1 MIYLDTSVVV
11 SAFLPDVHSTRVLAW
26 LGGLTEAP
34 GLSHWTVTEFS
45 SAAAGQER
53 RRQITAD
60 QRRVAEQGFDAWLL
74 AIEQSPVLRVD
85 FEFARRM
92 VRRDQAKVCAPDAL
106 HLAIASRLGARVATL
121 DLGMAEAAR
130 DAGLPLETI

>member
-11 SAFLPDVHSTRVLAW
+11 SAFFPDVHSTRVLVW
-26 LGGLTEAP
+26 LGGLTAAP
-34 GLSHWTVTEFS
+34 GLSAWTVTEFS
-45 SAAAGQER
+45 SAAASQER

-85 FEFARRM
+85 FELARRM
-92 VRRDQAKVCAPDAL
+92 VRRDQAKVRAPDAL
-106 HLAIASRLGARVATL
+106 HLAIASRLGARIATL
-121 DLGMAEAAR
+121 DPGMAEAAR
-130 DAGLPLETI
+130 NAGLPLETI